1 MIEPKTVRPWSN
13 EMYDYNDYVADFM
26 KMEIE
31 TQINNNKDDW
41 DTLNQLIDL
50 CGEVK
55 YGDGYTIEDL
65 HEGCLKAVQNVQNYW
80 LNDEWSYFV
89 SKGLVNDVD
98 LKFVG
103 YGKQLEVQ
111 RNGLS

>member
-41 DTLNQLIDL
+41 DRLNQLIDL

-65 HEGCLKAVQNVQNYW
+65 HKGCLKALENVENYW
-80 LNDEWSYFV
+80 LNEEYPYQV
-89 SKGLVNDVD
+89 SKGLVDDVMY
-98 LKFVG
+98 KFVG
-103 YGKQLEVQ
+103 YDK
-111 RNGLS
+111 

>member
-1 MIEPKTVRPWSN
+1 MKIPKITKPWSK
-13 EMYDYNDYVADFM
+13 EMYEYNDYVANFM

-31 TQINNNKDDW
+31 TQINDNKDNW
-41 DTLNQLIDL
+41 DTLNELIDL

-65 HEGCLKAVQNVQNYW
+65 HKGCLKALENVENYW
-80 LNDEWSYFV
+80 LNNEWGYFV
-89 SKGLVNDVD
+89 SKGLVNDIE

-103 YGKQLEVQ
+103 YDK
-111 RNGLS
+111 